1 MTVSEA
7 GVVMM
12 EGTSQGD
19 ETKALE
25 GRGRS
30 RRRGSRDGLVAEAVI
45 VLKPQW
51 PPFCFWA
58 PGSLGDARAPVTPP
72 HRVWL
77 DRERVFLQAPIA
89 RESTGG

>member
-1 MTVSEA
+1 MSEA

-58 PGSLGDARAPVTPP
+58 PGSLGDARAPVAPS
-72 HRVWL
+72 HRGGL
-77 DRERVFLQAPIA
+77 DCQGVHR
-89 RESTGG
+89 